1 LTNYWIFK
9 AKDEAGGLYGRK
21 GIEIFDHRIKELFW
35 SIRECTEKGKK
46 ETKLDA
52 LEKGDYVVFYLVGK
66 YGSSF
71 IGSCV
76 LDSAYLTL
84 DEEQAKK
91 IVHRE
96 YIDYNK
102 GVFIKEIHKWAKHLP
117 VESLRT
123 AESLHN
129 YANLGAYF
137 QGSIKKMK
145 SSNDYTA
152 LIALHKQIR

>member
-21 GIEIFDHRIKELFW
+21 GIEIFDHRIKEQFW
-35 SIRECTEKGKK
+35 GIREYTEKGKK

-52 LEKGDYVVFYLVGK
+52 LEKGDCVVFYLVGK
-66 YGSSF
+66 YGGSF

-76 LDSAYLTL
+76 LDSGYETL

-123 AESLHN
+123 AESFHN
-129 YANLGAYF
+129 YGNLGAYF
-137 QGSIKKMK
+137 QGSIKKIK
-145 SSNDYTA
+145 NSSDYKA
-152 LIALHKQIR
+152 LITLTKQIR